1 MARTFRTDW
10 IEARLRELG
19 KPKNGLAKAIGQGE
33 ARVTGIINGSRQI
46 KSRELPAISHYL
58 EMPLTEIM
66 KRLCGDPGY
75 LLSDTRS
82 NFSGHGDQTKDMGRR
97 VYEATKEVLEVF
109 VENKLQGMSREE
121 VDIYATVISRCAS
134 KPQLI
139 DRRGRAKNIE
149 DTVTYLQDYLKLTG
163 RI

>member
-1 MARTFRTDW
+1 MARTFETDW
-10 IEARLRELG
+10 IEARLMELG

-66 KRLCGDPGY
+66 RRLCGDPGY
-75 LLSDTRS
+75 LPGDARPSS
-82 NFSGHGDQTKDMGRR
+82 SGRGDETTKVGRR
-97 VYEATKEVLEVF
+97 VFEATKEVLEAF
-109 VENKLQGMSREE
+109 VENRLQGMSREE
-121 VDIYATVISRCAS
+121 VDIYATVIARCAS

-139 DRRGRAKNIE
+139 DRRQRAKNIE